1 MVDSEYWRH
10 ISGGVCGW
18 NRVRLG
24 RRMSKDG
31 EASSSG
37 WMDGWM
43 DAVDN
48 NSQWDGFG

>member
-1 MVDSEYWRH
+1 V
-10 ISGGVCGW
+10 IGGGGGGGGGGVVCGW

-37 WMDGWM
+37 WIDGWM
-43 DAVDN
+43 DACRR
-48 NSQWDGFG
+48 Q